1 MHPDAAGL
9 GRWRQRNSV
18 AAPDDRICRF
28 LLAVAIAQVATFS
41 GRQLHLSFSSSGM
54 APNQRDIGR
63 VVGGTTP
70 ELGQKLVEN
79 SDPTRLGTR

>member
-1 MHPDAAGL
+1 MHPDAASL

-18 AAPDDRICRF
+18 SPPDDKICRF
-28 LLAVAIAQVATFS
+28 LLAVAIAQVATFF
-41 GRQLHLSFSSSGM
+41 GRQFHLSFFSSGM
-54 APNQRDIGR
+54 AQNQRDIGR

-79 SDPTRLGTR
+79 SDPTRLGTL